1 MQQTELKQRRDVIK
15 RGKGQYVR
23 ARTVR
28 KLVVEM
34 ETKLRDEDQR
44 HAQTHTKT
52 HAQTHEKTREKE
64 V

>member
-1 MQQTELKQRRDVIK
+1 MR
-15 RGKGQYVR
+15 
-23 ARTVR
+23 R